1 MGPGGGS
8 GCLAG
13 AVVFEGCCPPETTP
27 EREGRVQLEETDKM
41 PEKKVS
47 LLGHTA
53 EGRVVESE

>member
-1 MGPGGGS
+1 MGPAGGS

-27 EREGRVQLEETDKM
+27 EREGRVQLEENDKM

>member
-13 AVVFEGCCPPETTP
+13 AVVFEGCCPPKTTP
-27 EREGRVQLEETDKM
+27 ERKGRLQLEETDKM
-41 PEKKVS
+41 PEKVS

-53 EGRVVESE
+53 EGRAVESE